1 MKEKIRELMKE
12 INLFEIIVA
21 FIEAIIGTCL
31 IKANI
36 SISSMLLILAGF
48 HAGKRII
55 WRKRISNE

>member
-1 MKEKIRELMKE
+1 MKEIVKELLEK

-48 HAGKRII
+48 HIGKRII
-55 WRKRISNE
+55 WR

>member
-1 MKEKIRELMKE
+1 MKEKIIELMKE

-48 HAGKRII
+48 HVGKRII
-55 WRKRISNE
+55 WR